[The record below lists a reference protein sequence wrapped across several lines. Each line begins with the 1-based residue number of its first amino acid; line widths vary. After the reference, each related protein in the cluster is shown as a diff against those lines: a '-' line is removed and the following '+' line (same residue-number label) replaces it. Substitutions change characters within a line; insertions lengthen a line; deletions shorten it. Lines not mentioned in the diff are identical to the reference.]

1 MAKKVILK
9 WKMYINDTYI
19 GFYLLVAIVGLG
31 VGQLVDWMNERLPEN
46 KKVFSTDIFRKYKI
60 EFKPNYILM
69 IITALIYVSL
79 VYKFGIQDSFIGNL
93 NLIKYI
99 ILTPMLLSVCVID
112 HKKQIIPNR
121 LNLTMFE
128 IGIGIAFLF
137 GFSNVAITI
146 DMLLGMVAGAVIF
159 LIIALI
165 GGLIYGSKDAMGMG
179 DIKFITAL
187 GLYFGLTNIITIS
200 IMAFLI
206 GAITAVI
213 LILTKRKKSNEYM
226 SFGPSIVIAAFIS
239 IFVPT
244 ETVITVLKTI
254 FTLGMY
260 KK

>member
-1 MAKKVILK
+1 
-9 WKMYINDTYI
+9 MYINDTYI
-19 GFYLLVAIVGLG
+19 GFYLLAAIVGLG
-31 VGQLVDWMNERLPEN
+31 IGQLVDWMNERLPEN
-46 KKVFSTDIFRKYKI
+46 KKVFSRDIFRKYKI

-69 IITALIYVSL
+69 IITAIIYVGL

-99 ILTPMLLSVCVID
+99 ILTPMLLSALVID
-112 HKKQIIPNR
+112 YKKQIIPNR

-128 IGIGIAFLF
+128 IGAIIAFVF

-146 DMLLGMVAGAVIF
+146 DMLLGMLVGTIIF
-159 LIIALI
+159 VIIALI
-165 GGLIYGSKDAMGMG
+165 GGLIYGSKDAIGIG
-179 DIKFITAL
+179 DIKFIAAL
-187 GLYFGLTNIITIS
+187 GLYFGFANITTIS

-206 GAITAVI
+206 GAITAII

-226 SFGPSIVIAAFIS
+226 SFGPSIVISAFIS
-239 IFVPT
+239 IFVPF
-244 ETVITVLKTI
+244 EIVVITLKTI